1 MQYKS
6 FGCDESITLH
16 STIDGADDLRL
27 QSLCNLQK
35 EEDKHLRST
44 DALDAPVRPPITGQI
59 LLVKTFVGERQEIPP
74 PLSPTDRINA
84 SDFNNFNS
92 AFHSVA
98 SPNSSNPISAAAD
111 ASSETNGQPP
121 SSNHQPKRWHVFNPA
136 LALPEYLIDFEYL
149 RPEFYGE
156 SEAERSNALNLMKK
170 ELVRKLGGVKDP
182 TELECIDMIPFLFP
196 LSSFTET
203 IEKSCDNYSKARD
216 DLYSKAISM
225 SPKIPPKSKL
235 FLMTEE
241 SITNFSSST
250 SLSKIMYLNL
260 HGHCLRKIENL
271 SSCSSLEVLIMSFNE
286 LNRIENLSS
295 LKNLQRLE
303 LGFNFIKRIT
313 GLEGLSKLKNIQL
326 NNNLLNR
333 LEDIHVLANDTYN
346 LEVLDLSNNP
356 ISKVR
361 SYKTQIF
368 QHIKNIK
375 CLDSNLVTDHDRRN
389 LLLSPSARTLTAK
402 MIKQF
407 GFGTSKSGIDGDRPG
422 LREGAGEGIEWMNRI
437 EELDLSN
444 QHLDYISGLEVR

>member
-1 MQYKS
+1 MV
-6 FGCDESITLH
+6 
-16 STIDGADDLRL
+16 
-27 QSLCNLQK
+27 
-35 EEDKHLRST
+35 
-44 DALDAPVRPPITGQI
+44 APP
-59 LLVKTFVGERQEIPP
+59 
-74 PLSPTDRINA
+74 S
-84 SDFNNFNS
+84 
-92 AFHSVA
+92 
-98 SPNSSNPISAAAD
+98 SSNPISAVAD
-111 ASSETNGQPP
+111 VSSETNGQTP

-149 RPEFYGE
+149 RPEFKGE

-196 LSSFTET
+196 LSSFSET
-203 IEKSCDNYSKARD
+203 IEKSCNNYSKTRD
-216 DLYSKAISM
+216 DLHSNALSM
-225 SPKIPPKSKL
+225 PPKIPPKSKL

-241 SITNFSSST
+241 AILNFSTST

-260 HGHCLRKIENL
+260 HGHCLRKMENL

-286 LNRIENLSS
+286 LNKIENLSS

-303 LGFNFIKRIT
+303 LGFNFIKRVT
-313 GLEGLSKLKNIQL
+313 GLEGLAKLKHVQL

-333 LEDIHVLANDTYN
+333 LEDIHILANETCN
-346 LEVLDLSNNP
+346 LEVLDLSHNP

-368 QHIKNIK
+368 KHIKNIK
-375 CLDSNLVTDHDRRN
+375 CLDTNLVNDHDRRN
-389 LLLSPSARTLTAK
+389 FLLNPSAQTLTVN

-422 LREGAGEGIEWMNRI
+422 LREKAGEGMEWMNRI

-444 QHLDYISGLEVR
+444 QQLEYMSGLEVREDDDDGKASTHCPPPSP